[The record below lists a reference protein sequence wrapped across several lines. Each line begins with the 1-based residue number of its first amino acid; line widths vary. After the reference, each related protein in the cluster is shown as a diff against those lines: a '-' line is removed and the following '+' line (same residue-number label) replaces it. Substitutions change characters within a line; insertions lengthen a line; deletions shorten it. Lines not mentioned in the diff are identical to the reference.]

1 MVEAESVAPD
11 RFPVERATA
20 RGFSQAFVRAG
31 EGGSPL
37 LLVHGWPETRRIWWR
52 NIASLADAG
61 FEVIVPDLRGFGDS
75 QVGPDGFQDVVSH
88 SRDLHALV
96 RDHLGLSS
104 VVAIAGDLGGAVI
117 QDLALRFPGFV
128 DRLVIFNAPLP
139 TLRERMG
146 GLRTRPPREV
156 LDTFLRAGTDA
167 DGLAAELDTPE
178 RRRSYIA
185 PFYGSRRWAHPGA
198 FDSPSIDFM
207 TEPFADGAKFRA
219 SLGSYESA
227 LKETARVA
235 RPLFGENPTR
245 ALVLYGI
252 EDPVIP
258 PDFDRMAEQVFPDR
272 VGPFRVRGA
281 GHFLQWEAAELLNGA
296 IRGFCGDLLEGGT
309 DTPAREEVFV
319 ALGSNL
325 GEREVHLAGAVSA
338 LRRLR
343 GAHLLE
349 VSPVYE
355 TDPVGPPEQGPYLN
369 AVARLR
375 VSLAPRV
382 LLHRLLEIEA
392 AAGRVRSERNAP
404 RTLDLDLLFY
414 GERELDEPGLRVP
427 HPRLHERAFV
437 LEPLRDIAPDW
448 VHPTLHRRVEDLAER
463 VREPRV
469 VRRRE

>member
-1 MVEAESVAPD
+1 MIEAESVAAD

-31 EGGSPL
+31 EGGLPL
-37 LLVHGWPETRRIWWR
+37 LRVHGWPETRRIGWR
-52 NIASLADAG
+52 DIASLADAG

-75 QVGPDGFQDVVSH
+75 QAGPDGFQDVVSP

-96 RDHLGLSS
+96 RDPLGLRS
-104 VVAIAGDLGGAVI
+104 VVAIAGS
-117 QDLALRFPGFV
+117 
-128 DRLVIFNAPLP
+128 
-139 TLRERMG
+139 
-146 GLRTRPPREV
+146 LRTRPPRDV
-156 LDTFLRAGTDA
+156 LDTFLRVGT
-167 DGLAAELDTPE
+167 
-178 RRRSYIA
+178 
-185 PFYGSRRWAHPGA
+185 
-198 FDSPSIDFM
+198 
-207 TEPFADGAKFRA
+207 FADGAKFRA
-219 SLGSYESA
+219 SLGTYESA
-227 LKETARVA
+227 LS
-235 RPLFGENPTR
+235 
-245 ALVLYGI
+245 
-252 EDPVIP
+252 
-258 PDFDRMAEQVFPDR
+258 DRRAEQRFSDR
-272 VGPFRVRGA
+272 VGPVRLRGA
-281 GHFLQWEAAELLNGA
+281 GHLLQWEAAELPNHA
-296 IRGFCGDLLEGGT
+296 IRGIYGDLLEGGT
-309 DTPAREEVFV
+309 DTRAREEVFV

-375 VSLAPRV
+375 VSLAPRA

-392 AAGRVRSERNAP
+392 AAGRVRSEPNAP

-427 HPRLHERAFV
+427 HPRLHQRAFV

-448 VHPTLHRRVEDLAER
+448 IHPTLHRRVEDLAER
-463 VREPRV
+463 VREPTA